1 MKNVFIVLNLVWL
14 SIANGQPLKS
24 ESFPALGDSCRTGI
38 DSLTGKRIYLSADSG
53 PECQGGVAAWLR
65 HLNKTL
71 DIRKLPTDEIRTTYV
86 IAFIVQKDG
95 TISGERSIDGPPTDI
110 TKQLF
115 AAARTIR
122 WIPGKCHGK
131 NVSMLHKVPVII
143 DYQVQ

>member
-1 MKNVFIVLNLVWL
+1 MNYLLICCLFWVSF
-14 SIANGQPLKS
+14 ANGKPVKGHPL
-24 ESFPALGDSCRTGI
+24 PALGDTCRTGK
-38 DSLTGKRIYLSADSG
+38 DTLTGKQIYLSADSG

-71 DIRKLPTDEIRTTYV
+71 DVRKLPTGEIRTRYV
-86 IAFIVQKDG
+86 IAFIVEKDG
-95 TISGERSIDGPPTDI
+95 SISGERSADGPPDDI

-122 WIPGKCHGK
+122 WIPGKCHEK